1 MKMNKHLIVLGI
13 AVLLICVGLSGCT
26 NEDNSQDGADASN
39 DLAKFVGTWMYE
51 ESGGIY
57 TFSSDG
63 AFSFD
68 APGEENEGTYELRDE
83 KLWFTYTFPPELDG
97 EVEGFDYSFSDNDTT
112 FIISPLGYP
121 EYAIAFQKQ

>member
-1 MKMNKHLIVLGI
+1 MKMNKHLIVLGL
-13 AVLLICVGLSGCT
+13 AVLLICIGLSGCT
-26 NEDNSQDGADASN
+26 NEDNSQDGADTSN
-39 DLAKFVGTWMYE
+39 DLAKFVGTWVCE

-68 APGEENEGTYELRDE
+68 APGEENEGTYEVRDE
-83 KLWFTYTFPPELDG
+83 KLWFTYTFPPELEG
-97 EVEGFDYSFSDNDTT
+97 EVEGFDYSFSNNDTT

-121 EYAIAFQKQ
+121 EYAIAFLKQ

>member
-39 DLAKFVGTWMYE
+39 DLAKFVGIWMYE
-51 ESGGIY
+51 EIGGIY

-68 APGEENEGTYELRDE
+68 APGEENEGTYEVRDG
-83 KLWFTYTFPPELDG
+83 KLWFTYTFPLELEG
-97 EVEGFDYSFSDNDTT
+97 ELEGFDYSFSNNDTT
-112 FIISPLGYP
+112 FIISPEGYP